1 MAMAPRQLVV
11 LGDSGVHG
19 WGDRLGGGW
28 CERLR
33 LEWMGL
39 PQAPVIYPLGV
50 RGDGLEA
57 VSARW
62 RREWSCRG
70 ELRRQQPDGVLL
82 SVGLNDTAR
91 IGRPN
96 GRPQLSEEAYAFGM
110 GQLLEAISR
119 ESNVLVIGMTP
130 VDDHVMPFA
139 DCLWYANPVIEQYEA
154 VLAET
159 CREHDVPFLAMHRPV
174 QAETD
179 WLSWLEPDGLHLN
192 ADGHAWMHQRLRQWP
207 ALLAWAGLQPLKT
220 LTPNTT

>member
-39 PQAPVIYPLGV
+39 PNAPVIYPLGV
-50 RGDGLEA
+50 RGDGLES

-62 RREWSCRG
+62 RSEWSCRG
-70 ELRRQQPDGVLL
+70 ELRRQRPDGVLL

-91 IGRPN
+91 IGRPD

-119 ESNVLVIGMTP
+119 ESSVLVIGMTP

-139 DCLWYANPVIEQYEA
+139 DCLWYANPVIERYEA

-159 CREHDVPFLAMHRPV
+159 CRDRDVPFLAMHRPLL
-174 QAETD
+174 AEPD
-179 WLSWLEPDGLHLN
+179 WLSWLEPDGIHLN
-192 ADGHAWMHQRLRQWP
+192 ADGHVWMHQRLRQWT

-220 LTPNTT
+220 LTPKAG

>member
-119 ESNVLVIGMTP
+119 ESSVLVIGMTP

-159 CREHDVPFLAMHRPV
+159 CREHDVPVLAMHRPV